1 MNRLNIGGDWV
12 KKDVKIKRIICVRD
26 ADTGAI
32 IPVDSLS
39 KEKQEEVARNIQTVN
54 IPNALDRIMEP
65 MGYRRRGKK
74 Y

>member
-1 MNRLNIGGDWV
+1 M
-12 KKDVKIKRIICVRD
+12 KKDVKIKRIICVRE
-26 ADTGAI
+26 DTGAI
-32 IPVDSLS
+32 IPVASLS

-54 IPNALDRIMEP
+54 IPNALDKIMEP

>member
-1 MNRLNIGGDWV
+1 M
-12 KKDVKIKRIICVRD
+12 KKDVTIKRIICIRD
-26 ADTGAI
+26 ADTGKI
-32 IPVDSLS
+32 VPVSSLS

-65 MGYRRRGKK
+65 QGYRRRGKK